1 MEMKSQMLCAVL
13 QAAGALS
20 AAGKGLC
27 EDIDHFLPE

>member
-1 MEMKSQMLCAVL
+1 MEMKSQMLRAVP

-27 EDIDHFLPE
+27 EEIDHFLPE